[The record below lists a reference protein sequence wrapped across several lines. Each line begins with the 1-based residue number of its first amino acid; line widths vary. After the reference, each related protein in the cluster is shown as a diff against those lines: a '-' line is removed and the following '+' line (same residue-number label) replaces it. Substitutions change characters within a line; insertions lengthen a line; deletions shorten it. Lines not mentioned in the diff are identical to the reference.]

1 MRCRKP
7 VTPIAPNLLVT
18 SIAANL
24 PMALIAV
31 NLPMMSI
38 AVNLPMTS
46 IAPNLPMASIAANPP
61 MTPAAANLRLLPAA
75 GNLQEGTRT
84 AGLKIGQPH
93 CLLRRSCSPG
103 QKDLCFVA
111 WEVELPSA
119 QVQSSLSDLQER
131 GGQQTAGAIW
141 RISTGRNIFAL
152 KIWR

>member
-7 VTPIAPNLLVT
+7 VTSIAPNLLVT

-24 PMALIAV
+24 PMGLIAANLPMTPTAV
-31 NLPMMSI
+31 NLP
-38 AVNLPMTS
+38 V
-46 IAPNLPMASIAANPP
+46 
-61 MTPAAANLRLLPAA
+61 TPAAANLRLLPAA

-103 QKDLCFVA
+103 QKALCFVA
-111 WEVELPSA
+111 WEGELPSA